1 MLHAAYK
8 QQIQQDLTGAAEAA
22 KALRQKYRQN
32 KRHQN
37 RPRRVQK
44 QQNMNK
50 RLTNVIYEQT
60 INKLILDKR
69 IFCILA
75 QKAK

>member
-1 MLHAAYK
+1 MLHTAYK
-8 QQIQQDLTGAAEAA
+8 QQIQQDLTGAAEEA

-44 QQNMNK
+44 QQKMNK
-50 RLTNVIYEQT
+50 RLTNIIYEQT
-60 INKLILDKR
+60 INKLILEKK
-69 IFCILA
+69 FCILT
-75 QKAK
+75 QKVK